1 MALRRPKEQS
11 LLQRYVPIVDWLPSY
26 DWKEDTRWDLIAGL
40 TVWALLVPEAM
51 AYAGIAGVPPEAGLY
66 AAPLALLGYA
76 VFGTSKHLFVGPS
89 STVAIVSASVVG
101 GLAVAGTDE
110 FWWTTSWLAIVV
122 GVLFVIFGVIRMGWV
137 ANFMAQPVLDGFIVG
152 LAITIA
158 VGQLDKMFGI
168 DAEGEST
175 VQEFLDIVSNVAEW
189 HWATIIIGFTSLA
202 VLFLMHRFTPKI
214 PAALTVVILAIAVSA
229 AFDFEEHGIHVVGD
243 IPAGL
248 PDLGFPQ
255 WPEGLRLSELVIG
268 ALAVILVGYAES
280 LAAAK
285 EYARKNGYEVD
296 PNQEMIG
303 YGAANIGAGIS
314 QGFVVDGS
322 LSKTAAGAGAGQR
335 TQMTGIIAAVI
346 TIITILFLTGLFYT
360 LPEATLGAIVVHA
373 VWKLIDFGTFERMWR
388 IRKADFWAAI
398 AAFAGVLL
406 LDVLLGIIIG
416 IVLSLLILIYRASF
430 PGGAELGMTERDGY
444 KVFVDVDR
452 NPSATRPVDA
462 VVYRF
467 NQDLL
472 FSNANAFTDQGKE
485 LLYRRTDPPAR
496 ILLVDCEQMS
506 DIDMTGAAALIQ
518 LTEEL
523 AQVGVQVWLAR
534 LHGEAYDT
542 AERAGVFEV
551 VGRDNVHVSLRGAAD
566 AYQRLEDEEGGGSPH
581 GTS

>member
-1 MALRRPKEQS
+1 
-11 LLQRYVPIVDWLPSY
+11 
-26 DWKEDTRWDLIAGL
+26 
-40 TVWALLVPEAM
+40 
-51 AYAGIAGVPPEAGLY
+51 
-66 AAPLALLGYA
+66 
-76 VFGTSKHLFVGPS
+76 
-89 STVAIVSASVVG
+89 
-101 GLAVAGTDE
+101 
-110 FWWTTSWLAIVV
+110 
-122 GVLFVIFGVIRMGWV
+122 
-137 ANFMAQPVLDGFIVG
+137 
-152 LAITIA
+152 
-158 VGQLDKMFGI
+158 
-168 DAEGEST
+168 
-175 VQEFLDIVSNVAEW
+175 
-189 HWATIIIGFTSLA
+189 
-202 VLFLMHRFTPKI
+202 
-214 PAALTVVILAIAVSA
+214 
-229 AFDFEEHGIHVVGD
+229 
-243 IPAGL
+243 
-248 PDLGFPQ
+248 
-255 WPEGLRLSELVIG
+255 
-268 ALAVILVGYAES
+268 
-280 LAAAK
+280 
-285 EYARKNGYEVD
+285 
-296 PNQEMIG
+296 
-303 YGAANIGAGIS
+303 
-314 QGFVVDGS
+314 
-322 LSKTAAGAGAGQR
+322 
-335 TQMTGIIAAVI
+335 MTGIIAAVI

-566 AYQRLEDEEGGGSPH
+566 AYQRLEDEEGGDSPH

>member
-1 MALRRPKEQS
+1 MALVRPKEKN

-26 DWKEDTRWDLIAGL
+26 NWREDVRWDFVAGL

-76 VFGTSKHLFVGPS
+76 IFGTSKHLFVGPS
-89 STVAIVSASVVG
+89 STVAIVSASVVA
-101 GLAVAGTDE
+101 GLAVGGTDE

-122 GVLFVIFGVIRMGWV
+122 GVLFIVFGVIRMGWV

-168 DAEGEST
+168 DAEGDNT
-175 VQEFLDIVSNVAEW
+175 VQEFFDIVFNVSEW
-189 HWATIIIGFTSLA
+189 DWPTIIVGFVSLA
-202 VLFLMHRFTPKI
+202 LLFLMHRFTPQI

-229 AFDFEEHGIHVVGD
+229 AFSFEDHGIHVVGD

-255 WPEGLRLSELVIG
+255 WPEGLRLSELIIG

-285 EYARKNGYEVD
+285 EYARKNGYQVD
-296 PNQEMIG
+296 PNQELIG
-303 YGAANIGAGIS
+303 YGAANFGAGIS

-335 TQMTGIIAAVI
+335 TQMTGIIAALI
-346 TIITILFLTGLFYT
+346 TVITILFLTGLFFH
-360 LPEATLGAIVVHA
+360 LPEATLGAIVIHA
-373 VWKLIDFGTFERMWR
+373 VWKLIEFKGFRRMWR
-388 IRKADFWAAI
+388 VRKADFYAAA
-398 AAFAGVLL
+398 AAFIGVLL
-406 LDVLLGIIIG
+406 LDVLGGIVIG

-430 PGGAELGMTERDGY
+430 PGGAELGMTEEAGFT
-444 KVFVDVDR
+444 VFVDVDR
-452 NPSATRPVDA
+452 NPEAERPRNA
-462 VVYRF
+462 VIFRF
-467 NQDLL
+467 HQDLL
-472 FSNANAFTDQGKE
+472 FSNANAFADQAKE

-496 ILLVDCEQMS
+496 VLIVDCEQMS
-506 DIDMTGAAALIQ
+506 DMDMTGAAALVQ
-518 LTEEL
+518 LTKEL
-523 AQVGVQVWLAR
+523 GDAEVEVWLAR

-542 AERAGVFEV
+542 AERAGVFDA
-551 VGRDNVHVSLRGAAD
+551 VGVANVHVSLRAAAD
-566 AYQRLEDEEGGGSPH
+566 AYADSHDGEG
-581 GTS
+581 